1 MRKRK
6 KKESLVHATTL
17 MNLKDIILI
26 EINHLQNDNSVSFH
40 LHEIK
45 VVQNH
50 RNKVESAGKTEE
62 GKGEIVVWQV

>member
-1 MRKRK
+1 M
-6 KKESLVHATTL
+6 T
-17 MNLKDIILI
+17 
-26 EINHLQNDNSVSFH
+26 NSVSFH